1 MNEAIDRKTWA
12 QTVVLLLVAG
22 LLPASALGTQAV
34 TTSAPSDFDA
44 LVRDLYRHPSGW
56 QEALELR
63 APDMTINVNAFVPAL
78 TAALSTD
85 KLRKLKTGDWDRL
98 TVLVHLVGLKNVR
111 EARPLLRER
120 MYDLNVPEPV
130 RRQLAEAFARGAS
143 DPEVVEMLDS
153 GVNVVV
159 AAAIDWAGDR
169 EAPSVRSRID
179 RMLAEQKR
187 YWGTHVGPAISNV
200 SKLRDLIKQ
209 WDANPTSSARL
220 DTVVSYWP
228 FMFEGPHSSFRNGP
242 SNTPLGRW
250 LRLRLRE
257 LYAADPQTVV
267 AELTERGKT
276 NDLFLYILEELPKRR
291 SLFFATTQPASTS
304 QRAPQGQDAKG

>member
-1 MNEAIDRKTWA
+1 MNAAIDRRTWA
-12 QTVVLLLVAG
+12 RAMVLLLVAG

-44 LVRDLYRHPSGW
+44 LIPDLHRHPPGW

-63 APDMTINVNAFVPAL
+63 APDMTINISAFVPAL
-78 TAALSTD
+78 TAALSMD
-85 KLRKLKTGDWDRL
+85 KLRNLKPGDWDRL
-98 TVLVHLVGLKNVR
+98 TVLVHLAGLKNVR

-120 MYDLNVPEPV
+120 MYDPNVPEPV

-143 DPEVVEMLDS
+143 DAEVVEMLDS
-153 GVNVVV
+153 GANAVV

-187 YWGTHVGPAISNV
+187 YWGTDIGRAISDV
-200 SKLRDLIKQ
+200 SMLRQLIKQ
-209 WDANPTSSARL
+209 WDASPSTAARL
-220 DTVVSYWP
+220 EILVSCKS
-228 FMFEGPHSSFRNGP
+228 FMFEGGHRNPRNAP

-250 LRLRLRE
+250 LRLRLQE
-257 LYAADPQTVV
+257 LYAGDPQTVV
-267 AELTERGKT
+267 AELRENGKT
-276 NDLFLYILEELPKRR
+276 NDLFLYIEQELAKPR
-291 SLFFATTQPASTS
+291 SLFFAKTQPAQAS
-304 QRAPQGQDAKG
+304 QPARP